1 MRLHIALT
9 QTPLSILNYQLIRV
23 VSACKELN
31 SDTKIKLATI
41 IGKFRKNGVLR
52 RPTIAS
58 ALVAIKVILV
68 AIRQRP
74 FDLRFRVTVIAFYKR
89 SIGKIL

>member
-23 VSACKELN
+23 VSACKGLDG
-31 SDTKIKLATI
+31 DTKNEQQFS
-41 IGKFRKNGVLR
+41 GNFGKNGGLC

-58 ALVAIKVILV
+58 ALVAIKVIWV
-68 AIRQRP
+68 VIRQRP
-74 FDLRFRVTVIAFYKR
+74 SDLRIRVTVIAFYKR
-89 SIGKIL
+89 SVGKI